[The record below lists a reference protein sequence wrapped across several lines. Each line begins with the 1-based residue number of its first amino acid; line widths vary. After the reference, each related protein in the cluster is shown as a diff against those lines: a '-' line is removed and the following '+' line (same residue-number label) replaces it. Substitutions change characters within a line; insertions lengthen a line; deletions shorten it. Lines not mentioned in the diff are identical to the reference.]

1 MSAPSIASTGRRRGP
16 LVHLSVDLTDAGAHP
31 AAWRATGSRP
41 ERLFDAAR
49 LAQLV
54 ALAERGLLDFVAL
67 DDDFTLQP
75 RSGAVRG
82 RLDAALVAARLAPVS
97 ARIGLVAT
105 VDTTHT
111 EPFHV
116 SKAIATIDH
125 VSQGRAA
132 WQVAWSTSGDA
143 AAAFGRKPPQ
153 TEADAIDEADEAVH
167 VVARLWDSWEDDAE
181 IRDVATGR
189 FVDREKL
196 HYVDHE
202 GIRFAVKGPSITPRP
217 PQGRPPVVVAVTGD
231 DALRLAA
238 RRADVARVQ
247 AASLDEARA
256 LRDRLRAAALDAGR
270 EPDQLRVLVDANI
283 VLGADEATA
292 RARFDLLQ
300 DLDHAPW
307 DGALVHVGTAHSFT
321 TTVEEWARAGAA
333 DGFVLRPASLAT
345 DLDAV
350 VAHTVPV
357 LQRLG
362 LFRTAY
368 PGTTLRDTLGLARPA
383 NVFATSA

>member
-1 MSAPSIASTGRRRGP
+1 MSAPSTASARRRGP
-16 LVHLSVDLTDAGAHP
+16 LVHLGVDLTDAGAHP
-31 AAWRATGSRP
+31 AAWRASGSRP
-41 ERLFDAAR
+41 ERVFDAAR
-49 LAQLV
+49 LTELV
-54 ALAERGLLDFVAL
+54 ARAQSGLLDFVAL
-67 DDDFTLQP
+67 DDAFTLQP
-75 RSGAVRG
+75 RSGGVRG
-82 RLDAALVAARLAPVS
+82 RLDAALVAARLAPRS
-97 ARIGLVAT
+97 AGIGLVAT

-125 VSQGRAA
+125 VSQGRAG
-132 WQVAWSTSGDA
+132 WQVAWSTSDAA

-153 TEADAIDEADEAVH
+153 SEADAIEEADEAAH
-167 VVARLWDSWEDDAE
+167 VIARLWDSWEDDAE

-217 PQGRPPVVVAVTGD
+217 PQGRPPVVVPVTGD

-238 RRADVARVQ
+238 SRADVARVQ
-247 AASLDEARA
+247 AATAEEAGE
-256 LRDRLRAAALDAGR
+256 LRDRLRSAAQDAER
-270 EPDQLRVLVDANI
+270 DPDELRVLVDANV
-283 VLGADEATA
+283 VLGADEPTA
-292 RARFDLLQ
+292 RARFELLQ
-300 DLDHAPW
+300 DLDDARW
-307 DGALVHVGTAHSFT
+307 DGSLAHVGTAHTLTS
-321 TTVEEWARAGAA
+321 TVEEWVRAGAA

-350 VAHTVPV
+350 VAHTVPA